1 VSRDQPL
8 VRVLMVCT
16 GNICRSPTA
25 EVVLRDLARAARL
38 GDRLQVDS
46 AGISDWHAGQAP
58 DPRSQAHALMR
69 GYDLSGL
76 RARAVRAEDFE
87 RFDLLLAMDGSHL
100 VELRRLCPPSRLGR
114 VHLFLEGAGPGRPVP
129 DPYSGGAE
137 DFEHVLDLVEQGGAD
152 WLGKIFCAPAEPRPP
167 ILD

>member
-1 VSRDQPL
+1 MSRSQPV

-25 EVVLRDLARAARL
+25 EVVLRDLARAAGL
-38 GDRLQVDS
+38 GERLQVDS
-46 AGISDWHAGQAP
+46 AGISDWHAGEPP

-87 RFDLLLAMDGSHL
+87 RFDLLLAMDSSHL
-100 VELRRLCPPSRLGR
+100 VELRRLCPPSRIGR
-114 VHLFLEGAGPGRPVP
+114 LHLFLGVAGPARPVP
-129 DPYSGGAE
+129 DPYSGGTD
-137 DFEHVLDLVEQGGAD
+137 DFEHVLDLVEQGCAD
-152 WLGKIFCAPAEPRPP
+152 WLGKIFRADAEPSPP